1 MCTFACE
8 TRYVTPPAW
17 YLPLSDALATTFA
30 QGEVPVPERLSRAEI
45 AAVLFLQHLPVLNDA
60 TPAPLQL
67 ERQFAGLLLKHTE
80 QLQTVLATQFDRASF
95 SRGLML
101 TAACGIG
108 LMDQSG
114 VDRRGYLLPD
124 GTWDFNHGALYAER
138 ETPLRH
144 LYPVADGRV
153 VKVTDHQLR
162 LLQTLKANPGESV
175 EAQAHAGTGKTH
187 LLSAIIE
194 HLGERRCLFLAD
206 TESKLVPIRQ
216 RFPEAAA
223 STFLAM
229 AASCVERQL
238 GWGFAPYRSRPDY
251 GVSTAEVA
259 QSLNLPELTPYT
271 PAQVA
276 AICRGTVI
284 KFCASNHDVLGLAHI
299 PKAYQWLAEPVRQR
313 LVGLA
318 QQMWAALFEPPQAG
332 VTLPIRAM
340 HWIKFM
346 ALSGANIPG
355 DFSHVLIDEGHDL
368 TPPLVQILDRGP
380 QAVITLGDR
389 YQNLAGFGT
398 PHAAHIRHREMRLSL
413 RAGTALQD
421 LVNPLID
428 AYPGSLDMPFQ
439 GNHTRHTEVI
449 GYPAQG
455 IPEQPTLILVKDIWG
470 LWDWVQRLASAE
482 IHCQVVT
489 AGPDE
494 LLSLV
499 PDAAR
504 LFRSDVRSHRP
515 DLARYRTWDQ
525 LHAAKAQEPSFLRV
539 AQWLAGQRDH
549 SHLRPWYSLITP
561 ARLTEAGGYRVAL
574 VRDVRNFEFDRLAL
588 SDDLYLGPT
597 PQTERARAQRIALL
611 YTAITRVRHCL
622 YLPANHSELQR
633 ALVFGQ
639 A

>member
-1 MCTFACE
+1 MPTA
-8 TRYVTPPAW
+8 AW

-30 QGEVPVPERLSRAEI
+30 QGEVPDCQQLSRAEV
-45 AAVLFLQHLPVLNDA
+45 AAVLFLQHLPVLSDSK
-60 TPAPLQL
+60 PAPLVL
-67 ERQFAGLLLKHTE
+67 ERQFAGLLQKHTE
-80 QLQTVLATQFDRASF
+80 QLQAVLASQFDRGQF

-108 LMDQSG
+108 LMDQAG
-114 VDRRGYLLPD
+114 VDRKAYLLPD
-124 GTWDFNHGALYAER
+124 GAWDFDHATLYAER

-144 LYPVADGRV
+144 RYPVADGRV
-153 VKVTDHQLR
+153 LKVSDHQLR
-162 LLQTLKANPGESV
+162 LLQTLKANPGESM

-187 LLSAIIE
+187 LLGAIIE
-194 HLGERRCLFLAD
+194 HLGEQRCLFLAD
-206 TESKLVPIRQ
+206 TEAKLVPIRR
-216 RFPEAAA
+216 RFPAAAA

-229 AASCVERQL
+229 AAACVERQL
-238 GWGFAPYRSRPDY
+238 GWAFAPYRSRPDY

-259 QSLNLPELTPYT
+259 QSMALPEIGPYT

-284 KFCASNHDVLGLAHI
+284 KFCASRHDALGLAHI
-299 PKAYQWLAEPVRQR
+299 PKAYQWLDEPARLRLVTLSQR
-313 LVGLA
+313 L
-318 QQMWAALFEPPQAG
+318 WEALFQPPQAG

-346 ALSGANIPG
+346 ALSGAAIPG
-355 DFSHVLIDEGHDL
+355 DFSHILIDEGHDL
-368 TPPLVQILDRGP
+368 TAPLVQILDRSP

-439 GNHTRHTEVI
+439 GDHTRHTEVI

-455 IPEQPTLILVKDIWG
+455 IPEQPTLILVKDLWG
-470 LWDWVQRLASAE
+470 VWDWVQRLASAE
-482 IHCQVVT
+482 IPCQVV
-489 AGPDE
+489 ASGADE

-515 DLARYRTWDQ
+515 DLARYRNWDQ
-525 LHAAKAQEPSFLRV
+525 LHAYKAQEPSFLRI
-539 AQWLAGQRDH
+539 AGWLAQQRDH
-549 SHLRPWYSLITP
+549 SHLKPWYSLINP
-561 ARLTEAGGYRVAL
+561 AQLAEATGFRVAL
-574 VRDVRNFEFDRLAL
+574 VRDVRNFEFEHLAL
-588 SDDLYLGPT
+588 SDDLYGGPVART
-597 PQTERARAQRIALL
+597 PHERAQRIALL
-611 YTAITRVRHCL
+611 YTAMTRVRHQL
-622 YLPANHSELQR
+622 YLPANHLELAQTLL
-633 ALVFGQ
+633 AK
-639 A
+639 